1 VTAAWSRI
9 SAERNS
15 WQASIYVDTTL
26 SASEIAARL
35 AHALHGSVTSAGA
48 TTVTAERIDL
58 DVTQYDQR
66 PPSEPQ
72 DDEDVF
78 LYFPYDIEVFA
89 GEPCDPK
96 ALVADVSTVLRVL
109 HQLDARYVTAA
120 DFEDELPCSGR
131 SRPWPEAL

>member
-1 VTAAWSRI
+1 
-9 SAERNS
+9 
-15 WQASIYVDTTL
+15 
-26 SASEIAARL
+26 
-35 AHALHGSVTSAGA
+35 
-48 TTVTAERIDL
+48 VTAERIDL

-120 DFEDELPCSGR
+120 DFGDELPRRGGVDPGR
-131 SRPWPEAL
+131 RRFDRASSS